1 MVEDIS
7 KIVLAYSGGLDTSV
21 AIAWLKEKFG
31 AEVVTVTVDV
41 GQKEDFKEIE
51 KRAYKAGASKHYLI
65 DAKRE
70 FANDFISK
78 AILANALYEGKY
90 PLGTALARPL
100 IGEKVV
106 EIARKEGADAVAH
119 GSTSKGN
126 DQIRFEAVFKA
137 LAPDIKIIAPIRI
150 WGMNRKEEVEFAKRK
165 GIPISESSSKY
176 SIDENLW
183 SRSIEG
189 GELEDPWNEPPPEAF
204 EWVTPPEMAPS
215 EPLELVIEFDKGLP
229 VAVNGER
236 MELLDLIGFL
246 NSLVGKYGYGIIDHM
261 ENRVVGLKS
270 REVYEAPAALSIINA
285 KKDLEK
291 LVLSKREY
299 RMKKQLE
306 DLWAEMV
313 YEGLWYDP
321 LRIEL
326 DEIFRKMNEN
336 VSGEVKA
343 KIVKGSF
350 RVVGRRSPYAIY
362 DRALSSYE
370 SEWFPSDEMARG
382 FIDVWLMDSI
392 VSFQRKFGVKK

>member
-1 MVEDIS
+1 MSERIS

-21 AIAWLKEKFG
+21 AIAWLKERFN
-31 AEVVTVTVDV
+31 AEVITVTVDV
-41 GQKEDFKEIE
+41 GQREDFKEIE
-51 KRAYKAGASKHYLI
+51 ERAYKAGASKHYLI
-65 DAKRE
+65 DAKPE
-70 FANDFISK
+70 FANDFIK
-78 AILANALYEGKY
+78 RAILANALYEEKY

-106 EIARKEGADAVAH
+106 EVARKEGADAVAH

-137 LAPDIKIIAPIRI
+137 LAPDLKIIAPIRM
-150 WGMNRKEEVEFAKRK
+150 WGMNRKDEVEFARKR

-189 GELEDPWNEPPPEAF
+189 GELEDPWNEPPLDVF
-204 EWVTPPEMAPS
+204 GWVVPPEKAPS
-215 EPLELVIEFDKGLP
+215 EPLELVIEYEKGVP
-229 VAVNGER
+229 VALNGQR
-236 MELLDLIGFL
+236 MDLLNLITSL
-246 NSLVGKYGYGIIDHM
+246 NEVAGSHGYGIIDHM

-270 REVYEAPAALSIINA
+270 REIYEAPAALTLINS

-299 RMKKQLE
+299 RMKRYLE

-321 LRIEL
+321 LRLEL
-326 DEIFRKMNEN
+326 DEMFRKMNEVVN
-336 VSGEVKA
+336 GEVRV

-350 RVVGRRSPYAIY
+350 RVTGRKSENAVY
-362 DRALSSYE
+362 DKALSSYE
-370 SEWFPSDEMARG
+370 SEWFPSDEMAKG

-392 VSFQRKFGVKK
+392 VSFQKRYGGFR